1 MVNTKR
7 LQCDK
12 SFESEDFDD
21 EESEENDENQPPG
34 ATPDVRPRDYGKVIA
49 ENFLQYQVS
58 VEEVSSGL
66 FHIQYF
72 KSQLG
77 KYIINK
83 GDIDFYERG
92 DLCVVAAKVDR
103 RS

>member
-34 ATPDVRPRDYGKVIA
+34 ATTDVRPRDYGKVIA
-49 ENFLQYQVS
+49 LQRIS
-58 VEEVSSGL
+58 CS
-66 FHIQYF
+66 I
-72 KSQLG
+72 KSQWKKYPVVCFISSTLNPSLG
-77 KYIINK
+77 NI
-83 GDIDFYERG
+83 
-92 DLCVVAAKVDR
+92 
-103 RS
+103 